1 MLREI
6 SQEVFQ
12 DPSDVNFIFLF
23 LLIYFFFV
31 FEIPRWGFLRAW
43 LSCGRSMGGGAWL
56 PLILGKKEK
65 GLHTEKK
72 LAGQGTKYHPHPLPP
87 TLANW
92 IPSFLGIPNSK
103 EFSKIPNYANNP
115 CQLNSQFSNYANK
128 LWNEKLGIWEFLE
141 KENSSS
147 VRTWNS

>member
-43 LSCGRSMGGGAWL
+43 LSCGRSMGGGPGSPSYWVKKKKDC
-56 PLILGKKEK
+56 IRKKSWQGKEQN
-65 GLHTEKK
+65 T
-72 LAGQGTKYHPHPLPP
+72 TP